1 MPRIS
6 VTQLARNLADIVN
19 RVAYRGER
27 FIVVRGSRE
36 VAEIGPAPRGRPL
49 SELAAVLDGLPRLSA
64 GEAEG
69 FAVDIEEVRRA
80 AGPIARDTWA
90 S

>member
-1 MPRIS
+1 MPTIS
-6 VTQLARNLADIVN
+6 VTQLARNLADTLN

-27 FIVVRGSRE
+27 FTVVKGSRP

-49 SELAAVLDGLPRLSA
+49 SELRTVLAALPRL
-64 GEAEG
+64 GAEDAERFG
-69 FAVDIEEVRRA
+69 ADVERA
-80 AGPIARDTWA
+80 RTESLPPPGDPWA